1 MFKNNKFLHD
11 PQKLNLMI
19 VITAKHFVVLSFTR
33 IFLFLCVFIIY
44 SKKNLQD
51 HNRII
56 VVTVFLVLY
65 LTSIVNGMV

>member
-19 VITAKHFVVLSFTR
+19 VITAKHFGVLSFTR
-33 IFLFLCVFIIY
+33 IFLFLCVLLFTV
-44 SKKNLQD
+44 KKNLQD

-56 VVTVFLVLY
+56 VVTVFF
-65 LTSIVNGMV
+65 SIVFNKYC